1 MLIHAFISSKL
12 DYCNV
17 LLSGLQQSQINRLQ
31 HVQNSAARLL
41 TATSRYEHVTPVL
54 RSLHW
59 LSVSARIDFKI
70 LLLVFKVLN
79 GLGPLYLS
87 ELLRP
92 HIPTRNLRSYKKKL
106 LIVPKCNLKTYGCRA
121 FSHRAPTLWNALPDD
136 IRQVE
141 LLETFKSKLK
151 THLFR
156 RFFH

>member
-1 MLIHAFISSKL
+1 M
-12 DYCNV
+12 
-17 LLSGLQQSQINRLQ
+17 
-31 HVQNSAARLL
+31 
-41 TATSRYEHVTPVL
+41 
-54 RSLHW
+54 
-59 LSVSARIDFKI
+59 SARIDFKI

-87 ELLRP
+87 ELLEP
-92 HIPTRNLRSYKKKL
+92 YIPNRHLRTSTKKL
-106 LIVPKCNLKTYGCRA
+106 LIVPKCNLKTYGYRA

-156 RFFH
+156 QFFQ